1 VTLVSIISPFVE
13 LLEQFYAYRY
23 MDLNV
28 KEYFKRIG
36 YAGKADANLQTL
48 REIHR
53 LHLLSVPFENLDIH
67 FGSPIYLNTESFFD
81 KIVKRNRGGF
91 CYELNGLFFELL
103 QRLGFNVQM
112 LSARVANPD
121 GSLGPDFD
129 HMTLLV
135 QLDEP
140 WIADVGFGDSFMEP
154 LRLNDSTDQFQNGRL
169 FKFVQGEDGSIIYQA
184 EQNGAWLNQFVFTLQ
199 PHELNDFSGMCHYQ
213 QTSPDSSFTKRVVCS
228 VAKKNGRI
236 TLTDQMLI
244 VTKKGKRK
252 ETKISGE
259 KKFHSLLKKHF
270 GIVLS

>member
-1 VTLVSIISPFVE
+1 MF
-13 LLEQFYAYRY
+13 
-23 MDLNV
+23 LNV

-36 YAGKADANLQTL
+36 YAKKPDASLQTL
-48 REIHR
+48 RTIHR

-67 FGSPIYLNTESFFD
+67 FGSPIYLNTESFFN

-103 QRLGFNVQM
+103 RSLGFNVQM
-112 LSARVANPD
+112 LSARVASPD
-121 GSLGPDFD
+121 GSWGPDFD

-154 LRLNDSTDQFQNGRL
+154 LRLNESSEQIQNGRG
-169 FKFVQGEDGSIIYQA
+169 FKLVEGEDGSIIYQA
-184 EQNGAWLNQFVFTLQ
+184 EQNGVWSNQFLFNLQ
-199 PHELNDFSGMCHYQ
+199 PHHLNDFSGMCHYQ
-213 QTSPDSSFTKRVVCS
+213 QTSPESSFRKRVVCS
-228 VAKKNGRI
+228 VATKNGRI
-236 TLTDQMLI
+236 TLTDQLLI

-259 KKFHSLLKKHF
+259 RQFHSLLKKHF

>member
-1 VTLVSIISPFVE
+1 MLTD
-13 LLEQFYAYRY
+13 

-36 YAGKADANLQTL
+36 YRGKPDPSLKTLQT
-48 REIHR
+48 IHR

-67 FGSPIYLNTESFFD
+67 FGSPIHLNTESFFN

-103 QRLGFNVQM
+103 QHLGFNVQM
-112 LSARVANPD
+112 LSARVASAD
-121 GSLGPDFD
+121 GSWGPDFD

-140 WIADVGFGDSFMEP
+140 WIADVGFGDSFLEP
-154 LRLNDSTDQFQNGRL
+154 LRLNDSSDQVQNGRG
-169 FKFVQGEDGSIIYQA
+169 FKLVPGEDGSIIYQS
-184 EQNGAWLNQFVFTLQ
+184 EQNGVWSNQFLFNLQ
-199 PHELNDFSGMCHYQ
+199 PHQLKDFSGMCHYQ
-213 QTSPDSSFTKRVVCS
+213 QTSPESSFTKRVVCS
-228 VAKKNGRI
+228 VATKHGRI

-252 ETKISGE
+252 ETKISGQ
-259 KKFHSLLKKHF
+259 KDFHSLLKKHF

>member
-1 VTLVSIISPFVE
+1 
-13 LLEQFYAYRY
+13 

-28 KEYFKRIG
+28 KEYFKRISFS
-36 YAGKADANLQTL
+36 GKPQATLDTL
-48 REIHR
+48 RTIHR
-53 LHLLSVPFENLDIH
+53 QHLLSVPFENLDIH
-67 FGSPIYLNTESFFD
+67 FGRPIYLNTQSFFE

-91 CYELNGLFFELL
+91 CYELNGLFFVLL
-103 QRLGFNVQM
+103 QSLGFNVQM
-112 LSARVANPD
+112 LSARVANAD
-121 GSLGPDFD
+121 GSWGRDFD

-154 LRLNDSTDQFQNGRL
+154 LRLNDSSEQIQYGRG
-169 FKFVQGEDGSIIYQA
+169 FKFVPAEDGSILYQA
-184 EQNGAWLNQFVFTLQ
+184 EQNGVWSNQFSFNLL

-213 QTSPDSSFTKRVVCS
+213 QTSPESSFTKRMVCS
-228 VAKKNGRI
+228 VATKNGRI

-259 KKFHSLLKKHF
+259 RRFHSLLKKHF

>member
-1 VTLVSIISPFVE
+1 MISPFVE
-13 LLEQFYAYRY
+13 LLERFYAYRY

-28 KEYFKRIG
+28 KEYFKRIS
-36 YAGKADANLQTL
+36 YRGKPGANLETL
-48 REIHR
+48 RTIHR
-53 LHLLSVPFENLDIH
+53 QHLLSVPFENLDIH
-67 FGSPIYLNTESFFD
+67 FGSPIYLNTDSFYD

-91 CYELNGLFFELL
+91 CYELNGLFYELL
-103 QRLGFNVQM
+103 QNLGFNVQM
-112 LSARVANPD
+112 LSARVANAD

-154 LRLNDSTDQFQNGRL
+154 LRLNDPTEQIQNGRL
-169 FKFVQGEDGSIIYQA
+169 FKFVPGEDGSIIYQA
-184 EQNGAWLNQFVFTLQ
+184 EINGVWSNQFIFNLQ
-199 PHELNDFSGMCHYQ
+199 RHELNDFTGMCHYQ

-228 VAKKNGRI
+228 VARKDGRI

-259 KKFHSLLKKHF
+259 REFHSLLKKHF